1 MDRTLHL
8 QVDVSGQRLDRYL
21 AQAVPGVSRSQ
32 LQRLIRQGLVTL
44 DGRAA
49 RPSTLVEPGMRV
61 TVHLLSPPVPGIAPE
76 PIALDI
82 VYEDGDLLVVDKPAG
97 MVVHPAAG
105 HPGGTLV
112 NALLAHIP
120 ALAGGEQGRPGIVH
134 RLDRDTSGLIVVAK
148 TTPALEHLRRQ
159 FKSRQV
165 HKTYLALVRG
175 RPPAAEGVIE
185 APVGRDPHHR
195 QRMAVLPGGRPART
209 HFRRLAEL
217 GDHCLMSVRPETGR
231 THQIRVHLAWLGV
244 PVVGDRIYGGR
255 RDDLGAP
262 RQLLHAWRLSF
273 DRPGGRGRIELT
285 APLPADMR
293 AVLSRLGWQGALDAP
308 ERQP

>member
-1 MDRTLHL
+1 MAD
-8 QVDVSGQRLDRYL
+8 QRLDRYL
-21 AQAVPGVSRSQ
+21 AQALPGVSRSH
-32 LQRLIRQGLVTL
+32 LQRLIRQGLVSL

-61 TVHLLSPPVPGIAPE
+61 TVQLPSPPTPGIAPE

-82 VYEDGDLLVVDKPAG
+82 VYEDDDLLVVDKPAG

-105 HPGGTLV
+105 HPSGTLV
-112 NALLAHIP
+112 NALLAHCP
-120 ALAGGEQGRPGIVH
+120 ALSVGEQGRPGIVH

-148 TTPALEHLRRQ
+148 TTRALEHLRRQ

-165 HKTYLALVRG
+165 QKTYLALVHG
-175 RPPAAEGVIE
+175 HPPAAEGVIE

-195 QRMAVLPGGRPART
+195 QRMAVLAGGRPART

-217 GDHCLMSVRPETGR
+217 GDHCLVSLRLETGR
-231 THQIRVHLAWLGV
+231 THQIRVHLAWLGI
-244 PVVGDRIYGGR
+244 PVVGDRIYGER
-255 RDDLGAP
+255 RNELGAP

-273 DRPGGRGRIELT
+273 DRPGGRGTIELT
-285 APLPADMR
+285 APLPADLQGI
-293 AVLSRLGWQGALDAP
+293 LSRLGWQGPLDAP
-308 ERQP
+308 QFRAAERQL